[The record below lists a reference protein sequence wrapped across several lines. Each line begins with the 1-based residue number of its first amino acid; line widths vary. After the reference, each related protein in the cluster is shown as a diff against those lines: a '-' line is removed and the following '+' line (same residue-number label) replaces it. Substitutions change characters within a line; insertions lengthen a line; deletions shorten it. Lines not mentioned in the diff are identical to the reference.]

1 MRSRTVRK
9 IKLSFKRAHRRL
21 RHWLDD
27 TEIFVSDILYDRRK
41 DIPARL
47 LGYFLIPFS
56 WLFSLIV
63 KIRSYNYQKGI
74 FTSEILGCPVIVVG
88 NLTVGGTGKTP
99 VVEKIARELRERGR
113 KVAILS
119 RGYKSKKE
127 PAWKKWIRF
136 ILHKNEPPPRVVS
149 NGKRVLLGAE
159 IAGDE
164 PFMLASNLP
173 GVIVVVDKDRVKAGR
188 YAIKTFG
195 ADVLVLDDGFQYRSL
210 RGHINLL
217 LVDKTNPFGN
227 YHLLPRGIL
236 REPLSAMKRASYIF
250 LTKADNATHH
260 DILKEIRAYNARAK
274 IVQCAHFPRNIVSID
289 RKESKHIDFLFQK
302 KIMAF
307 SGIASPDSFEGFLTK
322 NGAEIVIKKRFAD
335 HHRFSKQELDNLIQ
349 VAQSHHV
356 DFVITTEKDAV
367 RLPAD
372 FAPQTPFFFLKID
385 IEILSGEDN
394 FEEAISKFDT
404 PKNTLS

>member
-21 RHWLDD
+21 RHWLDA

-260 DILKEIRAYNARAK
+260 DILKEIRAYNTQAK